1 MYPNNDC
8 VAMLL
13 AGGQGKRLAALTE
26 KLAKPAVAFG
36 GKYRII
42 DFTLSNCAN
51 SGIRTVGVLT
61 QYEPLVLSEYI
72 GSGAPWDLDRASGG
86 VTVLPP
92 YQKKDGARWY
102 AGTADAVWQN
112 MDFIRRRSPEY
123 VLILSGDHVYK
134 MDYSKMIMFHR
145 EIGAEATIAAI
156 AVPRGEA
163 SRFGILSA
171 DERGRVTD
179 FEEKPAEPKGELAS
193 MGIYVFSPS
202 VLEEYLERDAAD
214 ESSAHDFGRNVIP
227 AMLADGRRLFAYRFE
242 GYWKDVGTVES
253 LWDANM
259 DLLGERPTLD
269 LYDPKWRIY
278 SRTEP
283 NPPQFIGAA
292 ASVRNSLVTEGCAVE
307 GTVENCVLSP
317 GVRVER
323 GAVVRDSVL
332 MNGVT
337 VHSGATVSRS
347 IVDSGATVARGAVVG
362 SADAISVISSSD
374 GGTSAS
380 FAALRSR
387 SAGAPDAPRGGAF
400 TG

>member
-1 MYPNNDC
+1 MPANNDC

-13 AGGQGKRLAALTE
+13 AGGQGTRLAALTE

-51 SGIRTVGVLT
+51 SGIGTVGVLT

-72 GSGAPWDLDRASGG
+72 GSGAPWDLDRANGG

-92 YQKKDGARWY
+92 YRKKDGGRWY
-102 AGTADAVWQN
+102 EGTADAVRQN
-112 MDFIRRRSPEY
+112 LDFIRRRAPKY

-145 EIGAEATIAAI
+145 ESEADVTIAAI
-156 AVPRGEA
+156 PVPRSEA

-171 DERGRVTD
+171 DERGRITD
-179 FEEKPAEPKGELAS
+179 FEEKRDEPKGELAS
-193 MGIYVFSPS
+193 MGIYVFSPA
-202 VLEEYLERDAAD
+202 VLEEYLARDAED

-227 AMLADGRRLFAYRFE
+227 AMLADGRRLFAYRFD

-259 DLLGERPTLD
+259 DLLGEHPTLD
-269 LYDPKWRIY
+269 LYDPEWRIY
-278 SRTEP
+278 SRTAP
-283 NPPQFIGAA
+283 NPPHFIGGDAK
-292 ASVRNSLVTEGCAVE
+292 VRNSLVTEGCAVD

-323 GAVVRDSVL
+323 GATVRDSVL
-332 MNGVT
+332 MSGVT
-337 VHSGATVSRS
+337 VKSGATVNRS
-347 IVDSGATVARGAVVG
+347 IVDSGATVAKDAVVG
-362 SADAISVISSSD
+362 SSEGICVFSAAA
-374 GGTSAS
+374 GTNGSAPKTPVP
-380 FAALRSR
+380 RS
-387 SAGAPDAPRGGAF
+387 GAF
-400 TG
+400 LG